1 VDSYYCDVEADAG
14 DPHKRYIVSGWCN
27 SVKERNVEISVRLL
41 FIVENAHNNRYV
53 RFIDND

>member
-1 VDSYYCDVEADAG
+1 MDSYYCDVEADAG

-27 SVKERNVEISVRLL
+27 FIKERNVEIVRLL